1 LQIITKEIGGKIMK
15 LNNFV
20 KFPLVLGIVG
30 AICAGALGVVYEIT
44 NPIIQAAIN
53 AKANAAIMELV
64 PEMEKAEDLTK
75 TVDSALLSKYKVS
88 SVKEVYVA
96 GEKHSYA
103 YQVAGSGRNGDI
115 VMMVILSA
123 KEDKIL
129 KLKVLSHSE
138 TTGYGDVLFA
148 KDEFN
153 EYFINLDFGDLTKGT
168 DASAGASLSFGGAL
182 NGVDNVISF
191 HKQAI
196 KGEESD
202 GINLSDSQRA
212 KFNLAD
218 GQVMVDKTEDFKAK
232 LKAAS
237 SENKYNS
244 ILEGLRL
251 VNFIEIQDAT
261 GNVVNYAYVVDQEYS
276 CELEHGSR
284 GKQKYTIALMFDSNW
299 ENSKLLIIDSTD
311 SMSSV
316 GFDSLANN
324 AWVNNFNGHTA
335 AELSSM
341 MVGAEIDKI
350 SGATFTSNTVIAHVT
365 SIMSAHDRANSK

>member
-1 LQIITKEIGGKIMK
+1 MKISK
-15 LNNFV
+15 FV

-30 AICAGALGVVYEIT
+30 TICAGALGVVYEVT
-44 NPIIQAAIN
+44 NPIIQERIN
-53 AKANAAIMELV
+53 LQANAAISELI
-64 PEMEKAEDLTK
+64 PEMNPATDTTKDLSADLDAELMK
-75 TVDSALLSKYKVS
+75 KYKIA
-88 SVKEVYVA
+88 SVKEVTVS
-96 GEKHSYA
+96 GEVYAYA

-115 VMMVILSA
+115 VMMVIVSA
-123 KEDKIL
+123 KEEKIL
-129 KLKVLSHSE
+129 NLKVLSHSE

-148 KDEFN
+148 KDEFKS
-153 EYFINLDFGDLTKGT
+153 YFIGLEFSNLANGT
-168 DASAGASLSFGGAL
+168 DASAGATLSFGGVVG
-182 NGVDNVISF
+182 GVDGVISF

-196 KGEESD
+196 KGEVSD

-212 KFNLAD
+212 KFELAE

-251 VNFIEIQDAT
+251 LNFIEIQDAS
-261 GNVVNYAYVVDQEYS
+261 GQVINYAYVVDQEYS

-284 GKQKYTIALMFDSNW
+284 GKQKYTIALMFDANW
-299 ENSKLLIIDSTD
+299 ANSKLLVIDSTD

-324 AWVNNFNGHTA
+324 AWIKEFNGHTA
-335 AELSSM
+335 AELSTM
-341 MVGAEIDKI
+341 MSNAEIDKI

>member
-1 LQIITKEIGGKIMK
+1 MK

-75 TVDSALLSKYKVS
+75 TVDPALLSKYKVS

-96 GEKHSYA
+96 GEKHAYA
-103 YQVAGSGRNGDI
+103 YQVAGSGRNGDV

-129 KLKVLSHSE
+129 RLKVLSHSE

-168 DASAGASLSFGGAL
+168 DASAGATLSFGGAL

-212 KFNLAD
+212 KFNLTE

-251 VNFIEIQDAT
+251 LNFIEIQDAT

-335 AELSSM
+335 VELSAM
-341 MVGAEIDKI
+341 MSGAEIDKI

>member
-1 LQIITKEIGGKIMK
+1 MK

-30 AICAGALGVVYEIT
+30 SICAGALGVVYEIT
-44 NPIIQAAIN
+44 NPIIQERIN
-53 AKANAAIMELV
+53 LKANAAISELI
-64 PEMEKAEDLTK
+64 PEMNPATDTTKDLSADLDAELRK
-75 TVDSALLSKYKVS
+75 KYKIA
-88 SVKEVYVA
+88 SVKEVTVS
-96 GEKHSYA
+96 GEVYAYA

-335 AELSSM
+335 AELSAM
-341 MVGAEIDKI
+341 MSGAEIDKI
-350 SGATFTSNTVIAHVT
+350 TGATFTSNTVIAHVT

>member
-1 LQIITKEIGGKIMK
+1 
-15 LNNFV
+15 
-20 KFPLVLGIVG
+20 
-30 AICAGALGVVYEIT
+30 
-44 NPIIQAAIN
+44 
-53 AKANAAIMELV
+53 MELV

-75 TVDSALLSKYKVS
+75 TVDPALLSKYKVS

-284 GKQKYTIALMFDSNW
+284 GKQKYTIALMFDANW

-335 AELSSM
+335 AELSAM